1 MTLASI
7 IGEEVEAM
15 SDIEPAVRGVDH
27 VAFPTFDP
35 IATVKFYRDT
45 LGFPVVHTV
54 CAAGWG
60 ARGHPDFIHFFFDAG
75 NGARIAFF
83 YYFGFAQPAAS
94 RRGDAYTA
102 FGPEVPGFF
111 IRSRHLALHVD
122 TEEELLAYR
131 DKLDRSDWPVET
143 QVVHETIESIYVH
156 DPNGYLIE
164 LTRDLRPVT
173 TQEYKDAELTIDA
186 LLAAVAEG
194 DDSLAQL
201 YERKADL
208 ILANSERT
216 GSAEVLSEDVL
227 T

>member
-1 MTLASI
+1 MPDT
-7 IGEEVEAM
+7 
-15 SDIEPAVRGVDH
+15 EPAVRGVDH

-83 YYFGFAQPAAS
+83 YYFGLAPPVAAR

-111 IRSRHLALHVD
+111 VRSRHLALHVD

-131 DKLDRSDWPVET
+131 DKLNRSDWPVET

-173 TQEYKDAELTIDA
+173 AQEYKDAGLTIDA
-186 LLAAVAEG
+186 LLAAVAAG
-194 DDSLAQL
+194 DATLTRL

-208 ILANSERT
+208 ILANSENTARLR
-216 GSAEVLSEDVL
+216 SRPRMCSRR
-227 T
+227 

>member
-1 MTLASI
+1 
-7 IGEEVEAM
+7 M

-83 YYFGFAQPAAS
+83 YYFGLAQPAAS

-102 FGPEVPGFF
+102 FSPEVPGFF

-131 DKLDRSDWPVET
+131 DKLSRSDWPVGT

-173 TQEYKDAELTIDA
+173 AQEYKDAELTIDA
-186 LLAAVAEG
+186 LLASVADG
-194 DDSLAQL
+194 DASLARL
-201 YERKADL
+201 YARKADL
-208 ILANSERT
+208 ILANSENI
-216 GSAEVLSEDVL
+216 GPAEILSEDVL

>member
-1 MTLASI
+1 
-7 IGEEVEAM
+7 M

-83 YYFGFAQPAAS
+83 YYFGLAQPAAS

-102 FGPEVPGFF
+102 FSPEVPGFF

-131 DKLDRSDWPVET
+131 DKLSRSDWPVET

-173 TQEYKDAELTIDA
+173 AQEYKDAELTIDA
-186 LLAAVAEG
+186 LLASVADG
-194 DDSLAQL
+194 DASLARL
-201 YERKADL
+201 YARKADL
-208 ILANSERT
+208 ILANSENI
-216 GSAEVLSEDVL
+216 GPAEILSEDVL